1 MFNENENSA
10 SKTITGFQKFML
22 GKMRAQ
28 ESFFFF
34 LKCSFI
40 AMNHLL
46 TKKGKEDMF
55 YNFPD
60 LLDVCIALSILLP
73 NL

>member
-1 MFNENENSA
+1 
-10 SKTITGFQKFML
+10 
-22 GKMRAQ
+22 
-28 ESFFFF
+28 
-34 LKCSFI
+34 
-40 AMNHLL
+40 MNHLL